1 MIGIVP
7 MQKGERMSD
16 LIDRQ
21 AAIDMVRDV
30 CDAIMSGCDSYYDP
44 ETGDEVYKDILEV
57 DAILKCNKDIR
68 IALINLPSAEP
79 ERKKGKW
86 IGKEQFANSP
96 EFYSWQCSV
105 CGCVLEDPT
114 LDKPYPFCPNCGSY
128 NGGEEDE
135 N

>member
-1 MIGIVP
+1 
-7 MQKGERMSD
+7 MSD

-21 AAIDMVRDV
+21 DAIDL
-30 CDAIMSGCDSYYDP
+30 IMSEPTDVHYPSWFA
-44 ETGDEVYKDILEV
+44 E
-57 DAILKCNKDIR
+57 ILKKK
-68 IALINLPSAEP
+68 PSAEP

-114 LDKPYPFCPNCGSY
+114 LDKPYPFCPNCGSF
-128 NGGEEDE
+128 NGEGEQE
-135 N
+135 